1 MLHPSDPTYRV
12 YYVADPWHLVKKIR
26 NAMLHTGDENHT
38 RKLTFEG
45 ALISLNMLGDAWF
58 ETGGATGGGL
68 RQSKL
73 TRGHFWGLDSHYK
86 MKVSPAAQVLSASMR
101 RIIEEYCEGDES
113 RQTLYAGVGRLCEEM
128 DVYIDIMNSTS
139 ESACKELKPGLHHQ
153 SNSKE
158 SAACQERLLGVLRFF
173 TAWKKSTADNPDQ
186 FIPQQSYEDLCWSI
200 NGNVSLIEYYTT
212 MFPTFKWRL
221 KCVSTD
227 CCENHFTNTRQY
239 GASGA
244 NPTAVNC
251 LKASEQGNTI
261 SGMHAV
267 GIELRYQKS
276 NNAA

>member
-1 MLHPSDPTYRV
+1 MKNSLTCLFLSFPWSFAPSVQRQALKNKRGDPMKPLHPAASSSPAEPPDLRRAASRTSSAASRPVSSSSSFQHKKSDPSIPQPQAPKNKRRT
-12 YYVADPWHLVKKIR
+12 P
-26 NAMLHTGDENHT
+26 
-38 RKLTFEG
+38 
-45 ALISLNMLGDAWF
+45 
-58 ETGGATGGGL
+58 AT
-68 RQSKL
+68 
-73 TRGHFWGLDSHYK
+73 
-86 MKVSPAAQVLSASMR
+86 P
-101 RIIEEYCEGDES
+101 
-113 RQTLYAGVGRLCEEM
+113 YAGVGRLCEEM

-139 ESACKELKPGLHHQ
+139 ESACKESKPGLHHQ
-153 SNSKE
+153 SNSQE
-158 SAACQERLLGVLRFF
+158 SAASQERLLGVLRFF

-239 GASGA
+239 GASGS